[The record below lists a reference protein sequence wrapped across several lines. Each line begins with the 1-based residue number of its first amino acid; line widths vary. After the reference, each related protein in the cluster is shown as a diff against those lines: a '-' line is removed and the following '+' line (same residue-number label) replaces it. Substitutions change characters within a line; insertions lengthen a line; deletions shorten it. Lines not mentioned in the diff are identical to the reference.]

1 MLTPHD
7 ERNHA
12 EAMRR
17 LLADAV
23 PEVPIAATKVRATA
37 ARAVAEAAARRRFR
51 RLLAVAA
58 SVAFLV
64 ALVAGYRWRWRGDH
78 IDDMSFQQAIDIT
91 RVDDGYEKGRV
102 QAAAGKVSMDITRM
116 LSRLIERGA
125 LTDELKAAMLE
136 ALDSPV
142 PIAVPHAF
150 GVEDL
155 RRKLGTGVALTPSEM
170 AQLKQ
175 AIYAAVHTIRALG
188 ERREDMREL
197 ADSICVGFR
206 RYVTVLPIEREQQRQ
221 RQKEPQ
227 AEGGL
232 QDPQGVRDPQDHE
245 DKENL

>member
-1 MLTPHD
+1 MHTPDD

-51 RLLAVAA
+51 RLGAVAA
-58 SVAFLV
+58 SVAVLV
-64 ALVAGYRWRWRGDH
+64 ALVAGYRWRWSGDH
-78 IDDMSFQQAIDIT
+78 IDDLSFRQAIDIT

-142 PIAVPHAF
+142 PIAVPYAW

-155 RRKLGTGVALTPSEM
+155 RRKLEAGVALMPSEM

-188 ERREDMREL
+188 ERREDMREIT
-197 ADSICVGFR
+197 DSICFMFR
-206 RYVTVLPIEREQQRQ
+206 RYVTVIPIEREQERL

-232 QDPQGVRDPQDHE
+232 QDPQSVRDPQDHE
-245 DKENL
+245 DKKDL